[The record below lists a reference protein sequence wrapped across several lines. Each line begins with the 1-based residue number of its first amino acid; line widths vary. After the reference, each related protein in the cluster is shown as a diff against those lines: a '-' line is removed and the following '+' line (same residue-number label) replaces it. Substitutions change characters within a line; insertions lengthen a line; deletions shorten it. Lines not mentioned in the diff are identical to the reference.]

1 MDVLDKKQRHKAM
14 ARNRSKDTKAEV
26 ILRKALWHLGVRY
39 RKNYGKVTG
48 TPDIAI
54 TTCKIAIFVD
64 GDFWHAKDFEELKRR
79 IQTNRSY
86 WLKKFKRNRERD
98 MEVNEALTED
108 GWLVLRYWESDIK
121 RDLDKCVE
129 DILEYVPVKY
139 SADQSKADA
148 FRDNKSKF

>member
-54 TTCKIAIFVD
+54 TKCKIAIFVD

-86 WLKKFKRNRERD
+86 WLKNLRE
-98 MEVNEALTED
+98 T
-108 GWLVLRYWESDIK
+108 GKGIWK
-121 RDLDKCVE
+121 
-129 DILEYVPVKY
+129 
-139 SADQSKADA
+139 
-148 FRDNKSKF
+148 

>member
-1 MDVLDKKQRHKAM
+1 
-14 ARNRSKDTKAEV
+14 
-26 ILRKALWHLGVRY
+26 LGVRY

-54 TTCKIAIFVD
+54 TKCKIAIFVD

-108 GWLVLRYWESDIK
+108 GWIVLRYWESDIK
-121 RDLDKCVE
+121 KDLDKCVE
-129 DILEYVPVKY
+129 DILEYVPVKRLGEE
-139 SADQSKADA
+139 KM
-148 FRDNKSKF
+148 RR